1 MGEYKILNYN
11 CIQRRQETSEEIEI
25 KKMLSNQDPIL
36 RLQLV
41 KNHPTWNLMNNFS
54 HLASNC
60 IEWIPIE
67 KNDCILIIDCGY
79 GNYAERI
86 VHKCNSTYV
95 ITNDYTKSCI
105 LQQRFMHED
114 NITIFLG
121 YLNDLVE
128 QVQIKFTKIL
138 LIGVTSKI
146 NCLLKCNW
154 KNKKQIFAELKGML
168 ESKGTMIII
177 DDNKLGIKYLNGAK
191 QSDDEPYFAQIERS
205 YNTSEQTLLSKK
217 EYSEL
222 LKNIGFDKLVFYY
235 PYPDY
240 KYTDSVFSDDYM
252 PSRNDMIYD
261 QYNWEKYGFNL
272 FRDSSILKTMIDEQ
286 MFDKFCNS
294 FIIFAS
300 NQQER
305 NKPVYIKYSNDR
317 TLNFGIKTEVFLR
330 EEKKYVKKT
339 ALNYMTKK
347 HLKKMFKTY
356 EESLRNNDNN
366 FELCKISS
374 SENALYYEYIEGNVV
389 SNIVEKMDKINQFE
403 AIESIFDKLDDIIT
417 NKKIKWHETE
427 EFFQVFGDVD
437 FEDEMFECTFNNI
450 DMILPNIIEDINSK
464 WIIIDY
470 EWKFDFPVPA
480 PYVLWRSIFYI
491 NKAKSQLDKDE
502 NWKEKLYKKF
512 NLTKEVRQKFFLME
526 KNFQKYVL
534 GGFLSLAQ
542 IRRTEHNVISTNEA
556 EYFKMVD
563 NKFDSNNRK
572 KVEGIQLINGNVQY
586 TIPLNYNECQA
597 VRIDPC
603 SHKCLVHINT
613 INNGYGVELK
623 YRTNANK
630 ICGKDNYLFLSNDP
644 QIIIDDMRYVV
655 NQVKVD
661 YDIVNLP
668 NNFSI

>member
-1 MGEYKILNYN
+1 
-11 CIQRRQETSEEIEI
+11 
-25 KKMLSNQDPIL
+25 
-36 RLQLV
+36 
-41 KNHPTWNLMNNFS
+41 
-54 HLASNC
+54 
-60 IEWIPIE
+60 
-67 KNDCILIIDCGY
+67 
-79 GNYAERI
+79 
-86 VHKCNSTYV
+86 
-95 ITNDYTKSCI
+95 
-105 LQQRFMHED
+105 
-114 NITIFLG
+114 
-121 YLNDLVE
+121 
-128 QVQIKFTKIL
+128 
-138 LIGVTSKI
+138 
-146 NCLLKCNW
+146 
-154 KNKKQIFAELKGML
+154 
-168 ESKGTMIII
+168 
-177 DDNKLGIKYLNGAK
+177 
-191 QSDDEPYFAQIERS
+191 
-205 YNTSEQTLLSKK
+205 
-217 EYSEL
+217 
-222 LKNIGFDKLVFYY
+222 
-235 PYPDY
+235 
-240 KYTDSVFSDDYM
+240 
-252 PSRNDMIYD
+252 
-261 QYNWEKYGFNL
+261 
-272 FRDSSILKTMIDEQ
+272 MIDEQ